1 MIYSITGEIIKKFPN
16 KIIIQQGG
24 FAIEI
29 IISRPT
35 YEELPDPGDECFL
48 YTYLH
53 VREDILMLY
62 GFANLQEKELF
73 LKLIGLSGIGPKN
86 ALNILSGVSVNDFKK
101 FILDSDVKSLKR
113 LPGIG
118 EKTAR
123 RIIIEL
129 KDKFTEKELSELT
142 GNAIISE
149 KYKSLTKESMM
160 ALESLGFKR
169 TNIHEIVSKL
179 IQENPKITI
188 EEIVKVSLKKLSK
201 F

>member
-16 KIIIQQGG
+16 KIIVQQGG

-29 IISRPT
+29 TISRPT
-35 YEELPDPGDECFL
+35 YDELPGPGDECFL

-53 VREDILMLY
+53 VRENILMLY
-62 GFANLQEKELF
+62 GFANIQEKELF

-101 FILDSDVKSLKR
+101 FIINNNIKSLKR

-118 EKTAR
+118 DKTAR

-129 KDKFTEKELSELT
+129 KDKFTEKELSKLT
-142 GNAIISE
+142 EKTTISE
-149 KYKSLTKESMM
+149 KYKSLVKESIL

-169 TNIHEIVSKL
+169 TSIQEIVNKL
-179 IQENPKITI
+179 IQENPKIKI
-188 EEIVKVSLKKLSK
+188 EEIVKIALRKLSK

>member
-1 MIYSITGEIIKKFPN
+1 MIYSITGEIIKKFSN
-16 KIIIQQGG
+16 KIIVQQGG

-29 IISRPT
+29 TISRPT
-35 YEELPDPGDECFL
+35 YDELPDPGDECFL

-62 GFANLQEKELF
+62 GFANIQEKELF

-101 FILDSDVKSLKR
+101 FIINNNIKSLKR

-118 EKTAR
+118 DKTAR

-129 KDKFTEKELSELT
+129 KDKFTEKELSKLT
-142 GNAIISE
+142 EKTTISE
-149 KYKSLTKESMM
+149 KYKSLVKESIL

-169 TNIHEIVSKL
+169 TSIQEIVNKL
-179 IQENPKITI
+179 IQENPKIKI
-188 EEIVKVSLKKLSK
+188 EEIVKIALRKLSK

>member
-73 LKLIGLSGIGPKN
+73 LKINWSIRN
-86 ALNILSGVSVNDFKK
+86 RSKK
-101 FILDSDVKSLKR
+101 TL
-113 LPGIG
+113 
-118 EKTAR
+118 
-123 RIIIEL
+123 
-129 KDKFTEKELSELT
+129 
-142 GNAIISE
+142 
-149 KYKSLTKESMM
+149 
-160 ALESLGFKR
+160 
-169 TNIHEIVSKL
+169 
-179 IQENPKITI
+179 
-188 EEIVKVSLKKLSK
+188 
-201 F
+201 

>member
-1 MIYSITGEIIKKFPN
+1 MIYSITGEIIKKLPN

-29 IISRPT
+29 TISRPT
-35 YEELPDPGDECFL
+35 YEELPGPGDECFL

-149 KYKSLTKESMM
+149 KYKSLTKESIT

-169 TNIHEIVSKL
+169 TNIHEIVNKL

>member
-169 TNIHEIVSKL
+169 TNIHEIVNKL

>member
-1 MIYSITGEIIKKFPN
+1 MIYSITGEIIKKLPN

-29 IISRPT
+29 TISRPT
-35 YEELPDPGDECFL
+35 YEELPGPGDECFL

-142 GNAIISE
+142 GNTIISE
-149 KYKSLTKESMM
+149 KYKSLAKESTI

-169 TNIHEIVSKL
+169 TNINEIVNKL
-179 IQENPKITI
+179 IQENPEITI

>member
-16 KIIIQQGG
+16 KIIVQQDGIG
-24 FAIEI
+24 LEI
-29 IISRPT
+29 VISRPT
-35 YEELPDPGDECFL
+35 YEELPNPGDECFL

-62 GFANLQEKELF
+62 GFANIQEKELF
-73 LKLIGLSGIGPKN
+73 LKLIGISGIGPKN

-101 FILDSDVKSLKR
+101 FIINSDVKSLKQ

-129 KDKFTEKELSELT
+129 KDKFTEKELSELI
-142 GNAIISE
+142 GIINISDNN
-149 KYKSLTKESMM
+149 KLLAKESIT

-169 TNIHEIVSKL
+169 TNIQEIVNKL

-188 EEIVKVSLKKLSK
+188 EEIVKIALRKLSK

>member
-16 KIIIQQGG
+16 KIIVQQGG

-29 IISRPT
+29 TISRPT
-35 YEELPDPGDECFL
+35 YDELPDPGDECFL

-62 GFANLQEKELF
+62 GFANIQEKELF

-101 FILDSDVKSLKR
+101 FIINNNIKSLKR

-118 EKTAR
+118 DKTAR

-129 KDKFTEKELSELT
+129 KDKFTEKELSKLT
-142 GNAIISE
+142 EKTTISE
-149 KYKSLTKESMM
+149 KYKSLVKESIL

-169 TNIHEIVSKL
+169 TSIQEIVNKL
-179 IQENPKITI
+179 IQENPKIKI
-188 EEIVKVSLKKLSK
+188 EEIVKIALRKLSK

>member
-35 YEELPDPGDECFL
+35 YEELPDPGNECFL

-149 KYKSLTKESMM
+149 KYKLLAKESIT

>member
-101 FILDSDVKSLKR
+101 FILDSDVKSLKQ